1 MRLNIILGITFI
13 LVAFALA
20 TLSWLGIF
28 KDTWL
33 GKADKIASVV
43 ALLIAITMFFLPS
56 RNNPD
61 TARINP
67 QIQIGD
73 NAQGNIIGQSGTGD
87 VNIGDTTTSAKQ
99 RADSA
104 LPLIKNEL
112 LDNFSHLSVLVQT
125 ISNRAPVPYWD
136 TRRPGE
142 TEFAYQERAK
152 NEFRSYQQEIEQY
165 LRDTQRRYS
174 KNVFVS
180 QQVNIAYY
188 PEQTEQIRGIYTEL
202 DETIDTFSELLS
214 GLQHIASLN
223 LSDFERSQEGQLL
236 HQEKIIDAKMTLV
249 YAAAKFCL
257 IIEQD
262 IEARML
268 NDALNLAGIS
278 VTLKPGSDGYQAG
291 MQLASEFAQEK
302 ARILEQRFALPTT
315 MNYQQID
322 KQINDPYLIMLRK
335 AVGLPETLT
344 EDEVQRLM
352 SKELDLDEED
362 PAELFKYAVFS
373 YLEFD
378 GRAAVAYFRK
388 TLESGE
394 LSELQAMF
402 ANISIDRLENPDR
415 YDGSIGIMIA
425 RLTDNGNFQRSGLMV
440 GDVIIAVNNEI
451 VNEPY
456 DIASALAQSPTEQ
469 VLLTVLRNEHKIII
483 SVKRHEPAGALVTQ
497 LIVLN
502 GVQL

>member
-1 MRLNIILGITFI
+1 MRLNIIIGIAFI

-20 TLSWLGIF
+20 ILSWFGIF

-33 GKADKIASVV
+33 SKADKIASVV

-104 LPLIKNEL
+104 LPLIKSEL

-125 ISNRAPVPYWD
+125 ISNRVPVPYWD
-136 TRRPGE
+136 IRRPGE

-165 LRDTQRRYS
+165 LRDTQRKYS

-188 PEQTEQIRGIYTEL
+188 PEQTEQIRGVYTEL
-202 DETIDTFSELLS
+202 DETIDTFSELVS

-223 LSDFERSQEGQLL
+223 LSDLERSQEGQLL

-278 VTLKPGSDGYQAG
+278 VTLKIGSDGYQAG

-302 ARILEQRFALPTT
+302 ARILEQRIALP
-315 MNYQQID
+315 MNHQQID

-352 SKELDLDEED
+352 SKELDLDQED
-362 PAELFKYAVFS
+362 PAELFKYAAFS

-378 GRAAVAYFRK
+378 GQAAIAYFRK
-388 TLESGE
+388 AMESGE
-394 LSELQAMF
+394 LSELQSMF

-440 GDVIIAVNNEI
+440 GDVIIAVNNET

-456 DIASALAQSPTEQ
+456 DIASALAQSQTEQ
-469 VLLTVLRNEHKIII
+469 VLLTVLRDEHRIII

-497 LIVLN
+497 LVILN